1 MAAMNDVFDDFCPAP
16 ATANALL
23 AERGMPRA
31 KGFERWA
38 MLGVS
43 GRALLRKSWTS
54 AAEVTE
60 RGFVALRA
68 ATEPE
73 PDLAASTVRNHRWL
87 VGASREAKPGR
98 CSSCWL
104 DRGWQICGPCGG
116 DGRVQMGDSTTTC
129 PACEGRR
136 KSACMT
142 CEGSGTTVKVD
153 LAFVEDRPASFAHV
167 FVPEIPHA
175 LVTPLVDF
183 LRARTTIPECLRF
196 EVGEEHA
203 RADAYRGRRGSEE
216 YRGHRLGNASAR
228 ARIYVERMRRAPT
241 IVATEHSARAWPFA
255 LLELDGGGAAALA
268 LDEARAP
275 HLVLPGATA

>member
-1 MAAMNDVFDDFCPAP
+1 MTETFDDFCPAP
-16 ATANALL
+16 AAADALL
-23 AERGMPRA
+23 AARGMPPA
-31 KGFERWA
+31 TGFERWA

-54 AAEVTE
+54 AAEVTV
-60 RGFVALRA
+60 RGFEALRDA
-68 ATEPE
+68 AEPE
-73 PDLAASTVRNHRWL
+73 PDLAATTVRNHRRL

-104 DRGWQICGPCGG
+104 ERGWQMCGPCGG
-116 DGRVQMGDSTTTC
+116 EGSIGMGDAMTTC
-129 PACEGRR
+129 PACSGRR
-136 KSACMT
+136 KTTCTS
-142 CEGSGTTVKVD
+142 CEGSGVAVKVD
-153 LAFVEDRPASFAHV
+153 LAFIEDRPASFAHV
-167 FVPEIPHA
+167 FVPEVPHE

-183 LRARTTIPECLRF
+183 LRTRTTIPECLRF

-255 LLELDGGGAAALA
+255 LLELDGGGSAALA

-275 HLVLPGATA
+275 QLLVPSAANDAS